1 MDLIYFIDLFEF
13 FFISIYL
20 LDMGRGRERSSLALF
35 LSKVMYSS
43 SSTVVHD
50 NTKYTIMEVRYKSTR
65 YTYKERDK
73 DSHLLILKTNVYS
86 S

>member
-1 MDLIYFIDLFEF
+1 
-13 FFISIYL
+13 
-20 LDMGRGRERSSLALF
+20 MGRGRERSSLALF

-50 NTKYTIMEVRYKSTR
+50 NTNTEYTIMEVRYKSTR